1 MQMQTMHDMLRWSQ
15 QSKSSG
21 QGKNSEERRV
31 KSGKFQNSDQN
42 ANFNFVINT
51 LLWWCAKEITVKYSW
66 FSCRPVPLSST
77 FQNLNSSISNFDF
90 LNAFCGQT
98 WIPGKH
104 HNRDS
109 FWQQR
114 WKVLVLLRYISLLSG
129 LWNIFDR
136 PRNTNMNINKDH
148 QVGQLTKF
156 DCTTNRTKIIYGPF
170 YSSLNFRVFIW
181 FFAKELV

>member
-1 MQMQTMHDMLRWSQ
+1 MQISTLWL
-15 QSKSSG
+15 
-21 QGKNSEERRV
+21 
-31 KSGKFQNSDQN
+31 
-42 ANFNFVINT
+42 T
-51 LLWWCAKEITVKYSW
+51 LLVRWWCAKEITVKYSW

-114 WKVLVLLRYISLLSG
+114 WKVLVLLSTLLYFSVVWVVKYIWS
-129 LWNIFDR
+129 
-136 PRNTNMNINKDH
+136 TQKYKYEYNMNINKDH
-148 QVGQLTKF
+148 QVGQLTEF
-156 DCTTNRTKIIYGPF
+156 DCTTNRTKMIYGPF